1 MINKKRYIFKLKGIF
16 GMGNIQWF
24 PMYVDN
30 DPALDGIER
39 EFGQVGFAVVVQMFR
54 YIYHGKKGYYCELND
69 EVLSSFVDKLRM
81 DSRLTSEGCR
91 SSGWRRVSEILKS
104 CVKRGIFHTGLFEK
118 YGILTSADLQ
128 KNYLRAVKRRQSA
141 EIDARFMLISATDL
155 PKNVKIIGELYDNSE
170 KMYDNENTHNMIDDI
185 IVVNS
190 ADGVG
195 KKDSVNEERSIVSY
209 YLQVI
214 NPNIS
219 KSICDILVSY
229 QADGMSYECMKA
241 ILDDCRNDNHLN
253 WSYISKV
260 LSLKF
265 NSGIRTLADYRKDCE
280 NFQAAKLSGGK
291 PKGKREYRVQET
303 FHRVEL

>member
-1 MINKKRYIFKLKGIF
+1 
-16 GMGNIQWF
+16 MGNIQWF

-81 DSRLTSEGCR
+81 DSRLTPEGCR

-104 CVKRGIFHTGLFEK
+104 SVKRGIFHTGLYEK
-118 YGILTSADLQ
+118 YGILTSLDLQ

-155 PKNVKIIGELYDNSE
+155 PKNVKIIGEMYDNLEELYDNQ
-170 KMYDNENTHNMIDDI
+170 NTHNITLC
-185 IVVNS
+185 NEEEKRN

-195 KKDSVNEERSIVSY
+195 GCDTVKEERSIVSY

-219 KSICDILVSY
+219 KSICDILISY
-229 QADGMSYECMKA
+229 QNDGMSYSCMKA
-241 ILDDCRNDNHLN
+241 ILDDCRNDNHLS

-260 LSLKF
+260 LSDKY
-265 NSGIRTLADYRKDCE
+265 NSGIRTIEDYRKARED
-280 NFQAAKLSGGK
+280 FQAAKFAKGK
-291 PKGKREYRVQET
+291 RSGKREYKLQET
-303 FHRVEL
+303 FTRVEL

>member
-1 MINKKRYIFKLKGIF
+1 
-16 GMGNIQWF
+16 MGNIQWF

-170 KMYDNENTHNMIDDI
+170 KMYDNENTHNITLC
-185 IVVNS
+185 NEEEERN
-190 ADGVG
+190 ADAVG
-195 KKDSVNEERSIVSY
+195 GCDTVKEERSIVSY

-229 QADGMSYECMKA
+229 QADGMSYACMKE

-260 LSLKF
+260 LSDKY
-265 NSGIRTLADYRKDCE
+265 NSGIRTIEDYRKARE
-280 NFQAAKLSGGK
+280 NFQAAKQERGK
-291 PKGKREYRVQET
+291 AKGKRAYQVQET
-303 FHRVEL
+303 FTRVDL